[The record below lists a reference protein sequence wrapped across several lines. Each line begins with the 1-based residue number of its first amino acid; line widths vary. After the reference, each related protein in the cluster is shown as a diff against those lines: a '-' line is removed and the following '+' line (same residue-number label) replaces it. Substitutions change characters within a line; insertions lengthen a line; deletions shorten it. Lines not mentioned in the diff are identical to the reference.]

1 MPVLT
6 KDIVPG
12 LVQTGASARVAA
24 DVAPRFKVGDRIR
37 ARNVNP
43 AKHTRLPRYVRGK
56 IGTIE
61 LDHGVFVLPD
71 TMAHGGGETPQHVY
85 NVRFAASELW
95 GPAASSHD
103 TLRIDLWDDYIEH
116 A

>member
-1 MPVLT
+1 MPVVT
-6 KDIVPG
+6 KDMVAG
-12 LVQTGASARVAA
+12 LVQTGASARLAA
-24 DVAPRFKVGDRIR
+24 DVPPRFKVGDRIR

-56 IGTIE
+56 TGTVE
-61 LDHGVFVLPD
+61 LDHGVFPLPD

-85 NVRFAASELW
+85 SVRFSAGELW
-95 GPAASSHD
+95 GPAAASKD
-103 TLRIDLWDDYIEH
+103 TLRIDLWDDYIEP

>member
-71 TMAHGGGETPQHVY
+71 PMAHGGGETPQHVY
-85 NVRFAASELW
+85 NGRFTPIGFG
-95 GPAASSHD
+95 GPVGSPPAPFG
-103 TLRIDLWDDYIEH
+103 TDLWDAYIRI